1 MTKRNW
7 CFPQRETTDRGG
19 ADECRDKH
27 NRPNSMRLSLM
38 GILCL
43 ASSAAVVASHAP
55 AYFAKPYSGEKVTA
69 YTVELPVGQTEKQS
83 FRIPDQCGEAIEHLS
98 AGALKW
104 GSQIERRLW
113 YKVGNDCAYHAFLNR
128 FPRSVE
134 HDHVSGYDFRNAPL
148 RELLPNP
155 CSVTSGSP
163 DGPCGPG
170 VNGRAAIFGFV
181 EVVDDPSVTSEFDAE
196 SCRIVA
202 GAFRGQVAAD
212 GDELL
217 CRQDRRGSGFRVM
230 SVNYGDVNGDGY
242 LDAVLRI
249 VPLGPATSRMPLV
262 LAYTRFS
269 PDGELR
275 VPVDGAGGQ

>member
-7 CFPQRETTDRGG
+7 CFPPRGTTDRAAADGG
-19 ADECRDKH
+19 RDRH
-27 NRPNSMRLSLM
+27 NRHDAMRLSLM
-38 GILCL
+38 AIVCL
-43 ASSAAVVASHAP
+43 AGSTVAVASHSP

-69 YTVELPVGQTEKQS
+69 YTVELPVGQNEKQS
-83 FRIPDQCGEAIEHLS
+83 FRIPEQCGEAMEYLS
-98 AGALKW
+98 SGALKW
-104 GSQIERRLW
+104 GSQVERRLW
-113 YKVGNDCAYHAFLNR
+113 HKVGNDCAYHAFLNR

-134 HDHVSGYDFRNAPL
+134 HDYVSGYDFRNAPL
-148 RELLPNP
+148 QELLPNP
-155 CSVTSGSP
+155 CRVTSGSP

-170 VNGRAAIFGFV
+170 VNGRAAIFGFID
-181 EVVDDPSVTSEFDAE
+181 VVDDPSVTEEFDAE
-196 SCRIVA
+196 SCHIVA
-202 GAFRGQVAAD
+202 GAFRGQVAAGGD
-212 GDELL
+212 GLR

-262 LAYTRFS
+262 LAYTRLS

-275 VPVDGAGGQ
+275 VPVDGAGDR